1 MSSNPIFSRNVAFN
15 GQNGLLEKPRRNPY
29 QVDNSAPPVPQ
40 AGAYTAAVGAQAAA
54 VQGMAPQYGSNTGA
68 YDAAYGYTR
77 GDAITYEDV
86 IAKAGVLFG
95 AFAAIAAAAWFLVP
109 PAALNL
115 AMLAGAVLTTA
126 LLVTVMFSKTVN
138 PVVALLYA
146 AGQGFALGALSRV
159 LEIIYP
165 GIALQAIS
173 ATMVVFVVTL
183 LLFRSGKVRA
193 TPKFR
198 KVLTIGMTS
207 YLVFV
212 IGNLAVAMFTG
223 NSLRTGGF
231 GLVIGLIA
239 VVLAAMSLISDFDNI
254 TNAVEAGAP
263 RKYSWLAAFGLVVT
277 LIWLYLELLRIIAI
291 LRD

>member
-29 QVDNSAPPVPQ
+29 QADNSVPPVPQ
-40 AGAYTAAVGAQAAA
+40 ADVYTDAARAQAAA
-54 VQGMAPQYGSNTGA
+54 VQGMVPQYGATSGA
-68 YDAAYGYTR
+68 YDAAYGYVR

-86 IAKAGVLFG
+86 IAKAALLFG
-95 AFAAIAAAAWFLVP
+95 VFVATAAASWILVP
-109 PAALNL
+109 PAAITL
-115 AMLAGAVLTTA
+115 AMVAGSVVTAA
-126 LLVTVMFSKTVN
+126 LLITVMFAKKVN
-138 PVVALLYA
+138 PVVALVYA
-146 AGQGFALGALSRV
+146 AGQGVALGALSRL
-159 LEIIYP
+159 LESVYP
-165 GIALQAIS
+165 GIALQAVS
-173 ATMVVFVVTL
+173 ATLVVFVVTL
-183 LLFRSGKVRA
+183 VLFRSGKVRA

-212 IGNLAVAMFTG
+212 LANLAVALFT
-223 NSLRTGGF
+223 NTSLRTGGF

-239 VVLAAMSLISDFDNI
+239 VGLASMSLISDFDDI
-254 TNAVEAGAP
+254 TTAVESGAP
-263 RKYSWLAAFGLVVT
+263 RQYSWLAAFGLVVT

>member
-40 AGAYTAAVGAQAAA
+40 ADAYTAAAGAQAAT
-54 VQGMAPQYGSNTGA
+54 VQGMAPQYGASNGA

-86 IAKAGVLFG
+86 IAKAGLLFG
-95 AFAAIAAAAWFLVP
+95 TLLAAGALTWFLVP
-109 PAALNL
+109 VQALHAAWVV
-115 AMLAGAVLTTA
+115 GAIVTFVLLITT
-126 LLVTVMFSKTVN
+126 MFAKTVH
-138 PVVALLYA
+138 PVVAVVYA
-146 AGQGFALGALSRV
+146 AAQGVAVG
-159 LEIIYP
+159 
-165 GIALQAIS
+165 AIS
-173 ATMVVFVVTL
+173 KVFEAFYEGIIFQAVSATLVVFGVSL
-183 LLFRSGKVRA
+183 FLFRSGKVRA
-193 TPKFR
+193 TSKFR
-198 KVLTIGMTS
+198 KVMMVGMSS
-207 YLVFV
+207 YLIFIVGNFV
-212 IGNLAVAMFTG
+212 YSLISG
-223 NSLRTGGF
+223 NSLRSGGF

-239 VVLAAMSLISDFDNI
+239 VVLAAMALISDFDNI
-254 TNAVEAGAP
+254 TNAVQAGAP

>member
-40 AGAYTAAVGAQAAA
+40 ADAYTAAAGAQAAT
-54 VQGMAPQYGSNTGA
+54 VQGMAPQYGANAAA

-86 IAKAGVLFG
+86 IAKAGLLFG
-95 AFAAIAAAAWFLVP
+95 AFVVTAVATWSLVP
-109 PAALNL
+109 PAALSM
-115 AMLAGAVLTTA
+115 AMGVGSVLTFA
-126 LLVTVMFSKTVN
+126 LLITVMFTKKVN
-138 PVVALLYA
+138 PVVALVYA
-146 AGQGFALGALSRV
+146 AGQGVALGALSRL
-159 LEIIYP
+159 LEHFYP

-207 YLVFV
+207 YLVFL
-212 IGNLAVAMFTG
+212 IGNLAVTLISGTSM
-223 NSLRTGGF
+223 RTGGF

-239 VVLAAMSLISDFDNI
+239 VVLASMSLISDFDNI
-254 TNAVEAGAP
+254 TTAVESGAP
-263 RKYSWLAAFGLVVT
+263 RQYSWLAAFGLVVT